1 MLKASGTMQLR
12 EAYANRPAA
21 PAPPSRRRK
30 DNDMIIAT
38 YRPSEYTVHVHVITF
53 DGDGNPF
60 ATVYKNNE
68 FHHHTKWTE
77 AETQMVN
84 QYIAQAIDNPQFP
97 KVIEE

>member
-1 MLKASGTMQLR
+1 
-12 EAYANRPAA
+12 
-21 PAPPSRRRK
+21 
-30 DNDMIIAT
+30 MIIAT
-38 YRPSEYTVHVHVITF
+38 YRPTEYTVHVHVITF

-68 FHHHTKWTE
+68 FHHHTKWNE

-97 KVIEE
+97 KVIEV